1 MMTWVEALLHRVDSG
16 VSLGAWVG
24 TLMCAVTT
32 GCTPSDGEKELFSPP
47 RAIIIVSIDTL
58 RADHLG
64 LYEYER
70 FTSPALDEFGAQGVV
85 FEDASSTTPW
95 TLPAHA
101 SMLTGLF
108 PLSHGVLS
116 ASTALSEE
124 VGTLAGWFFEAG
136 WDTAAV
142 VNAIWLKRDSYGLT
156 RDFEKYLFIE
166 DADYRRR
173 SPSRWVTD
181 QAIEWISAQGERP
194 LLLFVHYYDV
204 HADYASLPEYERL
217 LVSSYEGLADG
228 SAWQI
233 ERANFAEAHIAYC
246 LEKSDPAQCEFGSRE
261 KPRRIDAEMER
272 VEFDSA
278 DVDHLEQLY
287 DAGIRQMDS
296 EISRFLGFLESSNRS
311 HDSIVMITS
320 DHGEEFME
328 HGRLGHSISTH
339 QQSLRVPLLVRGPG
353 VPAGVRI
360 STPVSLV
367 DLAPTVLSLAGLKA
381 SAKVDGLDISRLWRT
396 FDSSLFDD
404 RYLYGEASE
413 GLQKAKGLPGV
424 YPIYRSVRQGR
435 FKLIQQSGVGA
446 PKYELFDL
454 GQDPDEQ
461 NDVMSVYP
469 QRAATLMTELK
480 RRHSVLSE
488 PRNQGSEVELDESE
502 LEQLRALGY
511 AP

>member
-1 MMTWVEALLHRVDSG
+1 
-16 VSLGAWVG
+16 
-24 TLMCAVTT
+24 
-32 GCTPSDGEKELFSPP
+32 
-47 RAIIIVSIDTL
+47 
-58 RADHLG
+58 
-64 LYEYER
+64 
-70 FTSPALDEFGAQGVV
+70 
-85 FEDASSTTPW
+85 
-95 TLPAHA
+95 
-101 SMLTGLF
+101 
-108 PLSHGVLS
+108 
-116 ASTALSEE
+116 
-124 VGTLAGWFFEAG
+124 
-136 WDTAAV
+136 
-142 VNAIWLKRDSYGLT
+142 
-156 RDFEKYLFIE
+156 
-166 DADYRRR
+166 
-173 SPSRWVTD
+173 
-181 QAIEWISAQGERP
+181 
-194 LLLFVHYYDV
+194 
-204 HADYASLPEYERL
+204 
-217 LVSSYEGLADG
+217 
-228 SAWQI
+228 
-233 ERANFAEAHIAYC
+233 
-246 LEKSDPAQCEFGSRE
+246 
-261 KPRRIDAEMER
+261 
-272 VEFDSA
+272 
-278 DVDHLEQLY
+278 LY

-296 EISRFLGFLESSNRS
+296 EIARFLEFMENSNRS
-311 HDSIVMITS
+311 GDSIVMITS